1 MKYIYILFFSL
12 ILLIMIFFA
21 EFNDQMI
28 SLKLWGF
35 ESIPMPLYAIIYILA
50 LFVIILMSF
59 VGMAEKL
66 RLRGEIRRL
75 KKETKAL
82 KAEIAKYK
90 EIEEIPTEDT
100 APKVK
105 KEKPK
110 PKKKKF
116 TFTKKEEKAPKA
128 EPKEE
133 ETSL

>member
-1 MKYIYILFFSL
+1 
-12 ILLIMIFFA
+12 MIFFA

-28 SLKLWGF
+28 SLKLWGL
-35 ESIPMPLYAIIYILA
+35 ESIPLPLYAIIYILA

-59 VGMAEKL
+59 VGVSEKL

-75 KKETKAL
+75 KKENKAL
-82 KAEIAKYK
+82 NAEIAKYK
-90 EIEEIPTEDT
+90 EIEEVPAEET
-100 APKVK
+100 APVVK

-128 EPKEE
+128 ETKEE
-133 ETSL
+133 ETGL